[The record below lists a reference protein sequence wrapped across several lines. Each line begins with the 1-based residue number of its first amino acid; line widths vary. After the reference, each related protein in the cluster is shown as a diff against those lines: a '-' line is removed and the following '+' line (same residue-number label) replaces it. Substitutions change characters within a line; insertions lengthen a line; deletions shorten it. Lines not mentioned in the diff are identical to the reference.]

1 VIAAAPAVEVSEVR
15 SLYLHIPFCER
26 KCEYCDFASVAGRR
40 GEAAYVEALRSE
52 IRRLASAL
60 PGVVLDTV
68 FLGGGTPGLIEP
80 ARLAAVLDEV
90 RAGFSLAAGAE
101 VTIEA
106 NPSSTSTER
115 AAAWRE
121 AGCTRVSLG
130 VQSLEPDVLRF
141 LGRVHGPERAL
152 AAVAEV
158 REGGFE
164 RISCDLIYA
173 VPGLDDTR
181 WAATVGRLLELDP
194 GHLSCYEL
202 TVEEGTPLH
211 RSVRRGAVRVV
222 DAETALRQHWLAV
235 DLAAA
240 AGYRQYEVSNLARPG
255 EECRHN
261 LAYWGNRHYL
271 AAGTGA
277 HGHLPPAAARALG
290 LVDDPEDAVAVRYW
304 HVRSPDRFTSLS
316 ASGTLPV
323 EGVELVGAGAHE
335 AERVMV
341 GLRLAGGVTLEA
353 AGPRREAVALAAL
366 GLLEWDG
373 RTARATRRGQ
383 EVLNAVVERLVE
395 AR

>member
-1 VIAAAPAVEVSEVR
+1 
-15 SLYLHIPFCER
+15 
-26 KCEYCDFASVAGRR
+26 
-40 GEAAYVEALRSE
+40 
-52 IRRLASAL
+52 
-60 PGVVLDTV
+60 
-68 FLGGGTPGLIEP
+68 
-80 ARLAAVLDEV
+80 
-90 RAGFSLAAGAE
+90 
-101 VTIEA
+101 
-106 NPSSTSTER
+106 
-115 AAAWRE
+115 
-121 AGCTRVSLG
+121 
-130 VQSLEPDVLRF
+130 
-141 LGRVHGPERAL
+141 
-152 AAVAEV
+152 
-158 REGGFE
+158 
-164 RISCDLIYA
+164 
-173 VPGLDDTR
+173 
-181 WAATVGRLLELDP
+181 
-194 GHLSCYEL
+194 
-202 TVEEGTPLH
+202 
-211 RSVRRGAVRVV
+211 VRVV

-366 GLLEWDG
+366 GLLVWDG